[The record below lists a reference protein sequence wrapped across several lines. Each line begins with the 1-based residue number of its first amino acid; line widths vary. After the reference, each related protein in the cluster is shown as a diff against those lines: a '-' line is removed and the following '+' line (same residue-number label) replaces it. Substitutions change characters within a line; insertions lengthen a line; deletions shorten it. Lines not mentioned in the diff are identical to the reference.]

1 MKIFNRDEIEKV
13 IVKSE
18 LINAVEEGFRQ
29 YSLGNVIVP
38 PVGHLDFEDPPGNV
52 HIKYG
57 AVKGDQ
63 TFTIKVAN
71 GFYDN
76 PKLGISS
83 SQGVVMV
90 FSQKTGVL
98 EALLFDEG
106 LITDLRTAAAGAVVA
121 KYLAP
126 KKITALG
133 VIGTGIQARL
143 QVEFLK
149 EVLDFDKVYVYGRN
163 TDSVN
168 KYITDMK
175 SKGYTVEQAESVDI
189 LAEKTNYIV
198 TTTPSTKPL
207 LLAKN
212 LKTGLHVTAMGADG
226 PGKQEVEAEFI
237 AVADIK
243 VVDSKNQCFVY
254 SDTSFAVK
262 KDLVDKTKVLEI
274 GEIIDNKE
282 LGRTNDNQI
291 TFADLTGV
299 AVQDIVA
306 AELILSKL
314 GEKKI

>member
-1 MKIFNRDEIEKV
+1 MKIFNRAEIEKV
-13 IVKSE
+13 IIKSE
-18 LINAVEEGFRQ
+18 LIKAVEEGFKQ

-38 PVGHLDFEDPPGNV
+38 PVGHLDFDNPPGNV

-76 PKLGISS
+76 PMSGLSS

-121 KYLAP
+121 KYLAAN
-126 KKITALG
+126 KIDAVG
-133 VIGTGIQARL
+133 VVGTGIQARL
-143 QVEFLK
+143 QIEFLK
-149 EVLDFDKVYVYGRN
+149 EVIDFNKVYVYGRN
-163 TDSVN
+163 DDSVE
-168 KYITDMK
+168 KYIVDMRN
-175 SKGYTVEQAESVDI
+175 KGFNVESAKTVDI
-189 LAEKTNYIV
+189 LTEKTNYIV
-198 TTTPSTKPL
+198 TTTPTTKPL
-207 LLAKN
+207 LFANN
-212 LKTGLHVTAMGADG
+212 LKPGLHITAMGADG
-226 PGKQEVEAEFI
+226 PNKQEIDAKLI
-237 AVADIK
+237 ADVDIK
-243 VVDSKNQCFVY
+243 AVDSKSQCFAY
-254 SDTSFAVK
+254 SDTSFAINES
-262 KDLVDKTKVLEI
+262 LIDKTSVLEI
-274 GEIIDNKE
+274 GEIIANKD
-282 LGRTNDNQI
+282 LGRVNDKQI

-314 GEKKI
+314 GEI